1 MLVRSLIRYKILSL
15 LKLSIV
21 QRVYILYENKG
32 FTFLRPSLSRSYMF
46 MYLFQ
51 CRLVDMEL
59 CLIFGCL
66 LNEAFLVNSQFISM
80 SLISISKGYIK
91 AALILSSSIQH
102 SLTSYYSHTVLFT
115 FAYLLIAL
123 NPLFG
128 SSSCFMLEHITMNS
142 RFRSELAFLVYQ

>member
-32 FTFLRPSLSRSYMF
+32 FTFFRPSLSRSYMF

-51 CRLVDMEL
+51 CHLVDMEL

-66 LNEAFLVNSQFISM
+66 VNFQFIAM
-80 SLISISKGYIK
+80 SLFSCR
-91 AALILSSSIQH
+91 QVT
-102 SLTSYYSHTVLFT
+102 SL
-115 FAYLLIAL
+115 
-123 NPLFG
+123 
-128 SSSCFMLEHITMNS
+128 
-142 RFRSELAFLVYQ
+142 